1 MLVQW
6 NFCSLFQDL
15 QKFAR
20 EEWHFVSLV
29 STLTVNPT
37 VPQQKLLWRCQVC
50 YQGLRRGRK
59 RC

>member
-15 QKFAR
+15 QQFAR
-20 EEWHFVSLV
+20 EESHSA
-29 STLTVNPT
+29 PAAE
-37 VPQQKLLWRCQVC
+37 LLWRCQVC